1 MPRKVTADR
10 TLFGI
15 VVALTM
21 FGVVM
26 VGSASSYYGVQ
37 RADASV
43 SFYYLVRQI
52 LFAGAG
58 LLVMYRLM
66 KTDYHLFARREVA
79 LGLLAGTMVLLL
91 LVFLFDPHKGTHR
104 WIPLGLFSIQPSEIA
119 KLSIAVFLAYM
130 IERKGAAINV
140 FAVGTVP
147 CIGVAG
153 LLAGLVL
160 IEPDMGTF
168 VLIMMVAT
176 LVLFAAGLR
185 WRYVAAAVGS
195 AVVLLPLLVLMAP
208 YRTYRMLAFLHPERD
223 LQGPNFQLFQSKI
236 ALGSGGIFGS
246 GLAFGQQKWLFLPES
261 HTDFIFSVIGEELGL
276 IGTVAVLT
284 LFSVL
289 VWRGLRASMRAPD
302 RFGTYLALGIT
313 LFLGCQALIN
323 MAVATGLMP
332 TKGMPLPYVSY
343 GGSSLIVSLGM
354 TGVLLNV
361 TQQSG

>member
-1 MPRKVTADR
+1 M
-10 TLFGI
+10 FGI

-21 FGVVM
+21 FGIVM

-66 KTDYHLFARREVA
+66 RTDYHFFARREIA

-91 LVFLFDPHKGTHR
+91 AVFLFDPHKGTHR
-104 WIPLGLFSIQPSEIA
+104 WIPMGLFSIQPSEIA

-130 IERKGAAINV
+130 IERKGADINV

-147 CIGVAG
+147 CMGVAG

-185 WRYVAAAVGS
+185 RRYALGALAA
-195 AVVLLPLLVLMAP
+195 AVVLLPALALMAP
-208 YRTYRMLAFLHPERD
+208 YRAQRMLAFLHPERD

-276 IGTVAVLT
+276 IGTLAVLA

-289 VWRGLRASMRAPD
+289 VWRGLRASLRAPD

-361 TQQSG
+361 TQQTG

>member
-1 MPRKVTADR
+1 
-10 TLFGI
+10 
-15 VVALTM
+15 
-21 FGVVM
+21 M

-43 SFYYLVRQI
+43 SFYYLIRQI
-52 LFAGAG
+52 LFASAG
-58 LLVMYRLM
+58 LVAMYRLM
-66 KTDYHLFARREVA
+66 KTDYHVFAKREVA

-91 LVFLFDPHKGTHR
+91 VVFLFDAHKGTHR
-104 WIPLGLFSIQPSEIA
+104 WIPLVLFSIQPSELA

-130 IERKGAAINV
+130 IERKGASINE

-147 CIGVAG
+147 CFGVAA
-153 LLAGLVL
+153 LLGGLVL
-160 IEPDMGTF
+160 LEPDMGTC
-168 VLIMMVAT
+168 VLILMVAT
-176 LVLFAAGLR
+176 LVLFSAGLR
-185 WRYVAAAVGS
+185 WRYAAVAVGS
-195 AVVLLPLLVLMAP
+195 AAVLLPAMILMAP
-208 YRTYRMLAFLHPERD
+208 YRAQRLFAFLHPEKD

-236 ALGSGGIFGS
+236 ALGSGGVFGT

-276 IGTVAVLT
+276 IGTLAVLA
-284 LFSVL
+284 LFVVL
-289 VWRGLRASMRAPD
+289 VYRGLRASLRAPD

-313 LFLGCQALIN
+313 LFLGCQTLIN
-323 MAVATGLMP
+323 MAVATGLLP

-361 TQQSG
+361 TQQAS